1 MKILT
6 LIIKQKYFDAILS
19 GEKLTETREVR
30 PKSLKKYAAIK
41 DLLTG
46 KIYDNYPD
54 LFKNAQ
60 PNNKGFEF
68 VPREYDAIQFWVGC
82 ETNRPGALV
91 AIKKAECVPYFY
103 EDDGAPIYEEFE
115 GQNVQLLD
123 VDYHLGDVLK
133 RTNC

>member
-6 LIIKQKYFDAILS
+6 LIIKQKWFDAILS
-19 GEKLTETREVR
+19 GEKTVETREVR
-30 PKSLKKYAAIK
+30 PKSLKKYASIK
-41 DLLTG
+41 DLSTG
-46 KIYDNYPD
+46 KVYDNYPD

-68 VPREYDAIQFWVGC
+68 VPREYDAIQFWVGY

-91 AIKKAECVPYFY
+91 KIEKAECVPYFY

-123 VDYHLGDVLK
+123 VDYHLGDVLNK
-133 RTNC
+133 TNC